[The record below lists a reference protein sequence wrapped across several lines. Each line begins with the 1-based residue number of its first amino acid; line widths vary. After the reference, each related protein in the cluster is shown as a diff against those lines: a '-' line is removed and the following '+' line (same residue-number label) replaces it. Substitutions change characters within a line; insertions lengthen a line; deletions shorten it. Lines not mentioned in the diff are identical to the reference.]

1 MDKIQFSK
9 YLTDIV
15 TKEGVLS
22 ACYSTFHNYSLLNQ
36 LLASSQLQGRGQ
48 NIAPIASY
56 KKWQE
61 LGRQVKKGS
70 KAIALLMPVLV
81 NKKDA
86 QGQKTDDKMQ
96 FFITRNNWF
105 SLDDTEGAEFKPE
118 VKIAAWNKDKA
129 MAALDITEAP
139 FEYVIGNAQGYAKD
153 RSVAINPLAILPH
166 KTRFHELAHIV
177 LGHTKENTLMSDSEN
192 TPKSIKEVEA
202 ESVAYILCELLGL
215 EGVKESRG
223 YIQHWLNSDTIPDKS
238 AQKIFGAADKILKA
252 GQ

>member
-1 MDKIQFSK
+1 MDKIKFSE

-22 ACYSTFHNYSLLNQ
+22 SCYSTFHNYSLLNQ
-36 LLASSQLQGRGQ
+36 LLASSQLKGRGQ

-70 KAIALLMPVLV
+70 KAIALLMPVIV

-118 VKIAAWNKDKA
+118 VKIAAWDKDKA
-129 MAALDITEAP
+129 MAALNITEAP
-139 FEYVIGNAQGYAKD
+139 FEYVIGN
-153 RSVAINPLAILPH
+153 S
-166 KTRFHELAHIV
+166 
-177 LGHTKENTLMSDSEN
+177 
-192 TPKSIKEVEA
+192 
-202 ESVAYILCELLGL
+202 
-215 EGVKESRG
+215 
-223 YIQHWLNSDTIPDKS
+223 
-238 AQKIFGAADKILKA
+238 
-252 GQ
+252 

>member
-9 YLTDIV
+9 YLSDIV

-22 ACYSTFHNYSLLNQ
+22 ACYSTFHNYSILNQ
-36 LLASSQLQGRGQ
+36 LLASSQLQSRGQ

-86 QGQKTDDKMQ
+86 EGNKTDDKMQ
-96 FFITRNNWF
+96 FFVTKNNWF

-118 VKIAAWNKDKA
+118 VKIAAWNKEKA
-129 MAALDITEAP
+129 LESLNIKETI
-139 FEYVIGNAQGYAKD
+139 FQSLSGNAQGYARD
-153 RSVAINPLAILPH
+153 REIAINPLAVLPH

-177 LGHTKENTLMSDSEN
+177 LGHTKENALMSDSEM
-192 TPKSIKEVEA
+192 TPKNIKEVEA